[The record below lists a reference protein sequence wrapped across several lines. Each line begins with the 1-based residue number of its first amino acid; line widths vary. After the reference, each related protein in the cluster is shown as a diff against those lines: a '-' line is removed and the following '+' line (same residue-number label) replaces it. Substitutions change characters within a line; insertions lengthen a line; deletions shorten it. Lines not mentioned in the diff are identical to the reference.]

1 MKEKNYLDKFND
13 FIKKIFGEQKKN
25 EGSGEKNNKIANL
38 IIVALVMV
46 LVGLGINIILN
57 STSKPTMAI
66 NNQNIENELKDT
78 GTISSSGY
86 TNETMEYAEKKEE
99 KLTTFLENMDGVGK
113 VALMIHFE
121 SGQEKIPAINENGST
136 SVTDETDNSGGNR
149 QIKNDNNGSTVV
161 MVNKGDK
168 TDALITK
175 VNEPK
180 ISGIVINAEGAKDN
194 LVKMRITQA
203 VTTVFNLKPEQVQ
216 VYPMK

>member
-13 FIKKIFGEQKKN
+13 FIKKIFGEQKKG

-66 NNQNIENELKDT
+66 NNQITENEPKDT
-78 GTISSSGY
+78 STISAGGY
-86 TNETMEYAEKKEE
+86 TDETTAYAEKKEE
-99 KLTTFLENMDGVGK
+99 KLTDLLESMDGVGK
-113 VALMIHFE
+113 VSLMIHFE

-136 SVTDETDNSGGNR
+136 SVTDETDTSGGKR

-180 ISGIVINAEGAKDN
+180 ISGVVINAEGAKDN

-203 VTTVFNLKPEQVQ
+203 VTTLFSLKAEQVQ